1 MFFLH
6 FDHPIN
12 SDLNDLTYQKWW
24 LWMLCTVYIERRLV
38 LLSNQVKLWGSPA
51 MWCLDPGVFCG
62 GNKSWKPEKYG
73 ETRLSWWENDDWWL
87 NIGVP
92 PSKLRNIICWTSWKN
107 YPIFFGTSK
116 TLILNGKLP
125 MACRRQRARW
135 NVPVI
140 SGCWDDNTGQGSLWL
155 GSWVSLRWLV
165 VIDWWWFMV
174 IIMVIHGDS

>member
-1 MFFLH
+1 M
-6 FDHPIN
+6 
-12 SDLNDLTYQKWW
+12 
-24 LWMLCTVYIERRLV
+24 
-38 LLSNQVKLWGSPA
+38 LLSNQARWNYEVPHLVVPR
-51 MWCLDPGVFCG
+51 CFCG
-62 GNKSWKPEKYG
+62 GTRPTFLQEIQGDVSAPQQPVGKSWKPEKYG

-174 IIMVIHGDS
+174 IIMVIHGDSWWLMVIHDD